1 MQRIFECDR
10 LARRGAL
17 NAPEDLSPRHVEC
30 SAIALDVEIGLDAD
44 TDWRIR
50 PLFGD
55 AVDLRILIR
64 EAVLDIHGC
73 EDTYLDSPCQAGK
86 YTSTKIG

>member
-1 MQRIFECDR
+1 
-10 LARRGAL
+10 
-17 NAPEDLSPRHVEC
+17 
-30 SAIALDVEIGLDAD
+30 
-44 TDWRIR
+44 
-50 PLFGD
+50 LFGD